1 MHSTAVCGRLPLN
14 AEHLDIG
21 KKLFINIRY
30 SSAEYVLKCDSHR
43 SVSRPEQQIVY
54 YSCFV
59 SNHIRFIL
67 ITTYYIL
74 CWVIFG
80 SKTDLLV
87 PLPQEL
93 YCPADQLS
101 RGWRLAIMLKQMLQ
115 MLFFSSN
122 WCPFPCV
129 YRNYNKTAIYTRCS
143 VQLIKLAKYILPNWL
158 PKYKTAVRK

>member
-14 AEHLDIG
+14 VEHLDIG

-30 SSAEYVLKCDSHR
+30 CSAEYVLKCDSHR

-59 SNHIRFIL
+59 SNHIRFII

-74 CWVIFG
+74 WWVIFG

-115 MLFFSSN
+115 MLFFFFKLVPLSLRLQKLQSN
-122 WCPFPCV
+122 SH
-129 YRNYNKTAIYTRCS
+129 IYTLQCPPDQISQDRGQ
-143 VQLIKLAKYILPNWL
+143 VY
-158 PKYKTAVRK
+158 